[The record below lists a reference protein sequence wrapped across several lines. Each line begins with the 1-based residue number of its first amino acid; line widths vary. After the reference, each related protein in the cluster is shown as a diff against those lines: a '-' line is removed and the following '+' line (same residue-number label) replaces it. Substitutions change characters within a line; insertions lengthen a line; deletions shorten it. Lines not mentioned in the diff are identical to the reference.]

1 MIYFLFPLSAI
12 AQKSDTLVKK
22 DFRPT
27 GIRIG
32 TDLLSLIR
40 NPIDDSFNGSEFSAD
55 VDFYRY
61 YLVAEV
67 GQWKRNFSTPD
78 ETYVNDG
85 SYWRVGVDVNFLK
98 KDEQKNMFFLGVR
111 YASGIFNEQLDIS
124 LGDTWNSG
132 STSYSN
138 TNTRA
143 TWAEAT
149 GGLRVKMWKYFWM
162 GYTAR
167 YKFALNTKEQTNLV
181 PHDVPGYGKTNKSS
195 TWGFNYQLFF
205 RIPFKG
211 EGKEVK

>member
-1 MIYFLFPLSAI
+1 M
-12 AQKSDTLVKK
+12 AQKSDTLAKK

-32 TDLLSLIR
+32 MDILSLIR

-67 GQWKRNFSTPD
+67 GQWKRNFTTLD
-78 ETYVNDG
+78 ETYSNDG
-85 SYWRVGVDVNFLK
+85 SYWRMGVDVNFLK

-111 YASGIFNEQLDIS
+111 YASAAFNEQLDIS
-124 LGDTWNSG
+124 LGNTWNTG

-149 GGLRVKMWKYFWM
+149 GGLRVKMGKFFWM

-211 EGKEVK
+211 ESKEVK